1 MLAGDLMHLN
11 VLAPEHPFERHI
23 VGGFVTRD
31 GAPQHPMTDE
41 PVEEGVR
48 WQGLTRETTGD

>member
-1 MLAGDLMHLN
+1 MHLN

-23 VGGFVTRD
+23 AGGFVTRD